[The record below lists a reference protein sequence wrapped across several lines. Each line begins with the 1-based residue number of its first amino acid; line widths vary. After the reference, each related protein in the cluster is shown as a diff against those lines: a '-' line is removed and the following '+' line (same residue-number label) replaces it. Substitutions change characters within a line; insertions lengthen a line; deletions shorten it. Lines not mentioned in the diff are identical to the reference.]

1 MTASQKSAGYLP
13 IELDGSAP
21 AKFVKLVAST
31 DPIPANATL
40 ADLDLGD

>member
-13 IELDGSAP
+13 IELDGRAP

-31 DPIPANATL
+31 DPISANTTL
-40 ADLDLGD
+40 ADLGK